1 MTQNTTKTKLI
12 IFGISGDLAKRK
24 LLPALDQIFAV
35 DEFNDVSIVGVSR
48 RDISLP
54 ETVSEKVRPR
64 TSLFRMNMAESADY
78 VRLKEE
84 VVTKTENAII
94 YLAVPPLAV
103 GQIVRMMGEAGINT
117 PNVKVLFEKPFGID
131 YASSVE
137 MNDLISQYFTP
148 EQTYRIDH
156 YLAKEMA
163 QNIVMFR
170 RSNALLARVWNRASI
185 ESIEIVATEK
195 IGIEGRAEFYEQT
208 GALRDVLQGHMMQL
222 LALATMDIPDNFT
235 WDQLPALRLSALQ
248 SLDAADPREALRAQ
262 YDSYQK
268 EVDNTGSTTET
279 FVAATLHS
287 TSSTWEGVPFRLI
300 TGKALDEKSTEIRV
314 YFRKTHDAQTN
325 CLTLKIQPNEGVSIM
340 LHVKKPGYTR
350 ELEEHTL
357 SFSYPEDARLPDAYE
372 QVLVDSV
379 RAEQSLFTSGEE
391 TIESWRVLQ
400 PLLDSWAMS
409 DTLRHYPKGSS
420 PSQIIMQVGKNT
432 IVNSLH

>member
-1 MTQNTTKTKLI
+1 MTQKATKTKLI
-12 IFGISGDLAKRK
+12 IFGISGDLAQRK

-35 DEFNDVSIVGVSR
+35 EEFNDVSIVGVSR

-54 ETVSEKVRPR
+54 ETVSEKVRSR
-64 TSLFRMNMAESADY
+64 TSLFRMDMAEPADY
-78 VRLKEE
+78 ARLKEE
-84 VVTKTENAII
+84 VVTKTKNVIV

-148 EQTYRIDH
+148 DQTYRIDH

-170 RSNALLARVWNRASI
+170 RSNALLARVWNKASI

-235 WDQLPALRLSALQ
+235 WGQLPTLRLSALQ

-268 EVDNTGSTTET
+268 EVDNAGSTTET

-287 TSSTWEGVPFRLI
+287 TNPNWEGVPFRLI

-325 CLTLKIQPNEGVSIM
+325 CLKLKIQPNEGVSII

-379 RAEQSLFTSGEE
+379 RAEQSLFTSGDE

-409 DTLRHYPKGSS
+409 NEMRCYTHGSS
-420 PSQIIMQVGKNT
+420 LSKIIM
-432 IVNSLH
+432 SE